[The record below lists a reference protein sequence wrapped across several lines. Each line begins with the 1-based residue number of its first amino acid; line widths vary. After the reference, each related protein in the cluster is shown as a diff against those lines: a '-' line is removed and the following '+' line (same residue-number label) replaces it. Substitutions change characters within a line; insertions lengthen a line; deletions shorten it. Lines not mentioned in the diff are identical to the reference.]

1 MNLGCLCRTE
11 DQELDNYIFQ
21 MFDLCETKR
30 IMLNEI
36 RMMLINFPD
45 MGFSNSHNI
54 NIPDKFYLDIK
65 ESVIRSV
72 QRNTNKKQNLL

>member
-1 MNLGCLCRTE
+1 
-11 DQELDNYIFQ
+11 
-21 MFDLCETKR
+21 
-30 IMLNEI
+30 MLNEI

-45 MGFSNSHNI
+45 MGFSNSQNI